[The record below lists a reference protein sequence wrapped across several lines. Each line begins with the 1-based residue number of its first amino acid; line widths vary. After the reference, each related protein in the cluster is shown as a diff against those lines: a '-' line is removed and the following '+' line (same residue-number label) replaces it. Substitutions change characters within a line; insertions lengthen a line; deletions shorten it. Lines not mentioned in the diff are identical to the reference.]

1 MYCKYCGK
9 KQDSDAV
16 FCSSC
21 GAELST
27 QIAPIPSSGQN
38 VTSGTQ
44 KKKKP
49 RVSFGPNSRNLTE
62 YQDVDYEEAQ
72 RVWSTFSTWE
82 RRMWNEAG
90 RPDLLTFAGAGFPE
104 WIIDNADDGFDFH
117 RFVDDWGARQRE
129 LPAVAPPQAQPLR
142 GPGGNKS
149 VQGPKNKIA
158 IPALVLGIAS
168 VFLFET
174 VVVPIASI
182 VVGGISLRRALQL
195 KRLGVKESGLG
206 FSLAGLILGIIYTF
220 AVLVLAAGLV

>member
-16 FCSSC
+16 FCFSC

-27 QIAPIPSSGQN
+27 QIAPTPPSGQN

-62 YQDVDYEEAQ
+62 YRERDYKEAH
-72 RVWSTFSTWE
+72 RVWSTLSTWE

-117 RFVDDWGARQRE
+117 SFVDDWEARRRDR
-129 LPAVAPPQAQPLR
+129 PVVAPPEAQPLR
-142 GPGGNKS
+142 VPGGTKAA
-149 VQGPKNKIA
+149 QGPKNKIA

-174 VVVPIASI
+174 VVIPMASI
-182 VVGGISLRRALQL
+182 VVGGISLRRASQL
-195 KRLGVKESGLG
+195 KRLGMKERGLG

-220 AVLVLAAGLV
+220 TALALLARLV